1 MDDYTLVEKTS
12 ASVAAHANTVCD
24 LAYSP
29 DGAYLASADDNRR
42 VSVFTSTDYQV
53 GHVLSAYMK
62 LSAHCYVS
70 VYAFF

>member
-1 MDDYTLVEKTS
+1 VDNNTLVEKTN
-12 ASVAAHANTVCD
+12 ASLPEQVNIVCD

-42 VSVFTSTDYQV
+42 VTVFTSTDYKV

-62 LSAHCYVS
+62 LCVCTAE
-70 VYAFF
+70 